1 MKRYAVVLVA
11 CIVALALGCGKTID
25 EPVNPDKAGEALQS
39 ALDAWK
45 AGEKP
50 ADLQA
55 RKPAVYLNEPEFAAG
70 KELVSSQIGK
80 VELSGRQGRCK
91 VKLSLRDKS
100 GKVTE
105 REIGYLIDTTPAVV
119 ITREALGP

>member
-1 MKRYAVVLVA
+1 MRREFLLGACLTAVV
-11 CIVALALGCGKTID
+11 GCGGGKLD
-25 EPVNPDKAGEALQS
+25 APVDPATAGEALKG

-55 RKPAVYLNEPEFAAG
+55 RTPAVYFNEPEFNAG
-70 KELVSSQIGK
+70 TALVSSQVGP
-80 VELSGRQGRCK
+80 VELTGRQGRAK
-91 VKLSLRDKS
+91 VKLTLRDKA

-105 REIGYLIDTTPAVV
+105 REIGYLIDTTPKVV

>member
-1 MKRYAVVLVA
+1 MTRIVIALGA
-11 CIVALALGCGKTID
+11 CLLAIGCGKPID
-25 EPVNPDKAGEALQS
+25 PPVDPDKAGEVLQS

-91 VKLSLRDKS
+91 VKLTLRDKS
-100 GKVTE
+100 GKVAE